1 MTKELPYIVGIG
13 GTTAE
18 NSSSERALIA
28 TLDYARSC
36 GCEAQAFT
44 SSALDFPNYGSRG
57 AMAPQARQLVEEIRR
72 CDALIISTPAYHGVM
87 SGMIKNALDC
97 IEELRS
103 DPRPYLDGRVV
114 GTIVC
119 AYGEQAMGTTL
130 SSLRSVV
137 HALRGWPTPIG
148 VTINSHEQRFGSDG
162 HCSDQAV
169 EARLRMLA
177 DQVIGFA
184 RMAKVA

>member
-1 MTKELPYIVGIG
+1 MTKRHPYIVGVG

-18 NSSSERALIA
+18 NSSSERALMT
-28 TLDYARSC
+28 TLEHARSC
-36 GCEAQAFT
+36 GCEVQAFT
-44 SSALDFPNYGSRG
+44 SSALDFPNYGGRG
-57 AMAPQARQLVEEIRR
+57 AMDPKARQLVEEIRR
-72 CDALIISTPAYHGVM
+72 CDGLIISTPAYHGVM

-103 DPRPYLDGRVV
+103 DQRPYLDGRVV

-148 VTINSHEQRFGSDG
+148 VTINSGEQRFDPEG
-162 HCSDQAV
+162 HCTDQTV

-184 RMAKVA
+184 RMAQAA